1 MVVTGNRGFVGS
13 AVAAGLAGAGHEVT
27 GYDLVDGQ
35 DLLELDRLNACC
47 RGHDAVVHLAALA
60 HDTAGT
66 PEQILTTNVIGTW
79 HVLRAAEEHGLDR
92 VVFVSSAQALGV
104 AEGESPPDYLPIDDR
119 HPTRASRPYGLSK
132 RAGEEL
138 CRAFTERTGT
148 PTICLRPFAVW
159 GPEQYHGIWEARR
172 QRPEF
177 EWEPFWEFGAF
188 IDIRDFV
195 EAVRL
200 ALMCPDPGH
209 VRLLLCSADISASAP
224 SREMARR
231 LMEDIEWRGGSA
243 YESEPYKA
251 LVDTHLA
258 RETLGWEPV
267 HSWANWV
274 GKTR

>member
-27 GYDLVDGQ
+27 GYDLVDAQ
-35 DLLELDRLNACC
+35 DLLELDRLKTCC
-47 RGHDAVVHLAALA
+47 QGHDAVVHLAALA

-66 PEQILTTNVIGTW
+66 PEQIITTNVIGTW

-92 VVFVSSAQALGV
+92 VVFVSSAQVLGV

-138 CRAFTERTGT
+138 CRALTERTGT

-159 GPEQYHGIWEARR
+159 GPEQYHGIRETARR
-172 QRPEF
+172 VM
-177 EWEPFWEFGAF
+177 G
-188 IDIRDFV
+188 DV
-195 EAVRL
+195 
-200 ALMCPDPGH
+200 
-209 VRLLLCSADISASAP
+209 
-224 SREMARR
+224 
-231 LMEDIEWRGGSA
+231 EWRGGSA

-251 LVDTHLA
+251 LVDTRVA

-274 GKTR
+274 AKTR